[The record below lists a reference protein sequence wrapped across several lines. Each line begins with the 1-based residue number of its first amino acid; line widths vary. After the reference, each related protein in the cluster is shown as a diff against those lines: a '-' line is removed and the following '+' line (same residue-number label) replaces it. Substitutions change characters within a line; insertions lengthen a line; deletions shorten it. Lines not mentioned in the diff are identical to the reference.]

1 MLLVWLLRPLP
12 EVRVCPSSR
21 CVFVSHHPVKSQN
34 RTRGPRPLLSQPFPG
49 ERSSDRPR
57 GAQHPRQAPEG
68 STSRHPGALSLLVSP
83 PEAPGVGGRH
93 EPSPRGPVHVPDT
106 QNLRAQSS
114 EPREPPRVGL
124 LVTQP
129 CNGAGFRSG
138 HEEATQPAL
147 RVRLPTAPGSL
158 QRPHPNPDASGFAA
172 RTLRSR

>member
-21 CVFVSHHPVKSQN
+21 CAFVSYHSVKSQN
-34 RTRGPRPLLSQPFPG
+34 GTRGPRLLLSQPFPG

-57 GAQHPRQAPEG
+57 GAQHPRQALEG

-129 CNGAGFRSG
+129 CNGG
-138 HEEATQPAL
+138 
-147 RVRLPTAPGSL
+147 RLPLGTRGGYTASPPRAPPDSPGVPAAPPPPPRC
-158 QRPHPNPDASGFAA
+158 QRFAA
-172 RTLRSR
+172 RTLGSR